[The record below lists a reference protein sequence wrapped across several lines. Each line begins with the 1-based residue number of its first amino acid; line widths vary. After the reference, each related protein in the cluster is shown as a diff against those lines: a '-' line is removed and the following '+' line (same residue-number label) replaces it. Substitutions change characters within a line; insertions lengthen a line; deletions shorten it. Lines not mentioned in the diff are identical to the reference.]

1 MSSKNKLHLSK
12 KLNFF
17 ISKAP
22 YLSSYHKRNIIL
34 EDKNIL
40 SKRKSDHIDM
50 AFQSQMNSGL
60 PDDRFY
66 YEPLLGNPENVD
78 LSLKFAG
85 FNFGAP
91 IWISSMTGG
100 TEYAGKIN
108 ENLARV
114 ANKFNLGLG
123 LGSCRQLLDS
133 DEFLGDFNVRKHI
146 GERPLFANLG
156 IAQIEKLLKNDQ
168 TQKIDELIKKIEA
181 NGLIVHVNPVQE
193 FIQPEGDIIAEKPL
207 ETIKRLLD
215 KTHLNIIVKEVGQG
229 MGINSLKEL
238 MLLPLTAI
246 EFGAYGGTN
255 FTKLEL
261 LRNNDDWT
269 KQHSS
274 FVNIGHN
281 ADEMVDFVEAI
292 KTDLKDKINC
302 SSFIIS
308 GGVKN
313 YIDGYYLTEKL
324 SYPSLYGMASGF
336 LEPAMKGYEELE
348 KFVKK
353 HIEGLKMAKAYLKI
367 KK

>member
-1 MSSKNKLHLSK
+1 M
-12 KLNFF
+12 
-17 ISKAP
+17 
-22 YLSSYHKRNIIL
+22 
-34 EDKNIL
+34 EDKNVS

-85 FNFGAP
+85 FNFDAP

-114 ANKFNLGLG
+114 ANKFNLGFG
-123 LGSCRQLLDS
+123 LGSCRQLLDN
-133 DEFLGDFNVRKHI
+133 DELLDDFNVRKYI
-146 GERPLFANLG
+146 GARPLFANLG
-156 IAQIEKLLKNDQ
+156 IAQIEQLLETGNVNKIEDLVK
-168 TQKIDELIKKIEA
+168 KIDA
-181 NGLIVHVNPVQE
+181 DGLIIHINPLQE
-193 FIQPEGDIIAEKPL
+193 FIQPEGDIISKKPL

-215 KTHLNIIVKEVGQG
+215 KTQLNIIVKEVGQG

-246 EFGAYGGTN
+246 EFGAFGGTN

-261 LRNNDDWT
+261 LRNDDT
-269 KQHSS
+269 GYDQYSNLI
-274 FVNIGHN
+274 NIGHN
-281 ADEMVDFVEAI
+281 AEEMVDFVEI
-292 KTDLKDKINC
+292 IRNDISDGINC
-302 SSFIIS
+302 DNFIIS
-308 GGVKN
+308 GGIKN
-313 YIDGYYLTEKL
+313 YLDGYYLTEKIG
-324 SYPSLYGMASGF
+324 YPSIYGIASGF
-336 LEPAMKGYEELE
+336 LKPALKGYDELE
-348 KFVKK
+348 MFVSK